1 MITKVLSERYS
12 HNPIVRKLQG
22 YYELMKPRVMSL
34 VIFTAFVGMF
44 LAPGQIEYLNYIFV
58 ILAIAIGAG
67 SSASINMWFDED
79 IDRTMERTKTRPIPL
94 GIVTKNE
101 ALVLGIFS
109 GIISLLLMQWFANPL
124 ATSLLLFT
132 ILFYIFIYTFWLK
145 RTTSLNIVIGGAAGA
160 IPPIIGWTAV
170 SPEISFLPI
179 SMFLIIFFWTPPH
192 FWALSVY
199 RYNDYENA
207 KVPMLPNVKS
217 IYDTKKQIVYYTA
230 LLIIFSYSPYLDKN
244 IGLIYFVI
252 ATMLNFILFSSSIK
266 LRKTKENKSK
276 PNKEGLK
283 FFALSIFYLFSL
295 FSALVID
302 HLIKI

>member
-1 MITKVLSERYS
+1 MNTKASLENYS
-12 HNPIVRKLQG
+12 DILLVRKLQG
-22 YYELMKPRVMSL
+22 YFELMKPRVMSL

-44 LAPGQIEYLNYIFV
+44 LAPGRIEYLNYIFV

-132 ILFYIFIYTFWLK
+132 ILLYIFIYTFWLK

-244 IGLIYFVI
+244 IGLIYFII
-252 ATMLNFILFSSSIK
+252 ATILNFILLSSSIK
-266 LRKTKENKSK
+266 LRKTKEKKSK

-302 HLIKI
+302 HFIKI